1 MTQAFRQFFFRV
13 FSETY
18 NVAVSFSPRSKNTDK
33 FLTKKDSITAVK
45 IKAADRV
52 RKYLEGTL
60 HADDGL
66 LFCST
71 CNVVIDHLRKHKID
85 KRLESSYHT
94 LKAKTSVWKQ
104 QTLKTALNCK
114 TAPQVEK
121 VKIGQSWI
129 KACCAANTPLLK
141 SGNKDM
147 TNFRQ
152 SKDANGDATQKCL
165 QLRVITFCSKRLSKR
180 NLALI
185 VDELGADEG
194 RHVLWLFSLT

>member
-1 MTQAFRQFFFRV
+1 MLLSVLVHEVKTWISSWQ
-13 FSETY
+13 
-18 NVAVSFSPRSKNTDK
+18 
-33 FLTKKDSITAVK
+33 KKDSLRAVK

-71 CNVVIDHLRKHKID
+71 CNVVINHLRKHKID
-85 KRLESSYHT
+85 KHLESSYHT

-114 TAPQVEK
+114 TALQVEK
-121 VKIGQSWI
+121 IKIVQSWM
-129 KACCAANTPLLK
+129 KACCATNTPLLK
-141 SGNKDM
+141 SGNKNM

-152 SKDANGDATQKCL
+152 SKDANGDAIKKMFAAESYCPACFPCPFTSHKIAIMSILWHQISRSTSLKW
-165 QLRVITFCSKRLSKR
+165 TNFLSDLK
-180 NLALI
+180 NS
-185 VDELGADEG
+185 
-194 RHVLWLFSLT
+194 FSY

>member
-1 MTQAFRQFFFRV
+1 M
-13 FSETY
+13 
-18 NVAVSFSPRSKNTDK
+18 DK
-33 FLTKKDSITAVK
+33 FLTKNDSLTAVK

-52 RKYLEGTL
+52 RQYLEGTL

-66 LFCST
+66 LLCST

-85 KRLESSYHT
+85 KHLESSYHT

-104 QTLKTALNCK
+104 QTLKTVLNCK

-129 KACCAANTPLLK
+129 KACYAANTPLLK

-147 TNFRQ
+147 TSFRQ
-152 SKDANGDATQKCL
+152 LKDANGDAIQKCL
-165 QLRVITFCSKRLSKR
+165 QLRIITFCSKRLSKTE
-180 NLALI
+180 I
-185 VDELGADEG
+185 
-194 RHVLWLFSLT
+194 

>member
-1 MTQAFRQFFFRV
+1 MQSNGTWHLTQAFRQFFFRV

-18 NVAVSFSPRSKNTDK
+18 NVAVSFSPRSKNMDK
-33 FLTKKDSITAVK
+33 FLTTKDSLTAVK

-71 CNVVIDHLRKHKID
+71 CNVVIDHLRKHKIN
-85 KRLESSYHT
+85 KNLESSYHT
-94 LKAKTSVWKQ
+94 LKVKTSVWKQ

-121 VKIGQSWI
+121 VKTGQSWI
-129 KACCAANTPLLK
+129 KACCAANTPLLM

-152 SKDANGDATQKCL
+152 SKDANGDAIQKCS
-165 QLRVITFCSKRLSKR
+165 QLRVTFCSKRLSKTE
-180 NLALI
+180 I
-185 VDELGADEG
+185 
-194 RHVLWLFSLT
+194 

>member
-1 MTQAFRQFFFRV
+1 MTQAFRQFVFRV
-13 FSETY
+13 SSETY
-18 NVAVSFSPRSKNTDK
+18 NVAVRFSPRSKNMDK
-33 FLTKKDSITAVK
+33 FLTKNDSLTAVK
-45 IKAADRV
+45 IKAADKV
-52 RKYLEGTL
+52 RQYLEGTL

-66 LFCST
+66 LLCST

-85 KRLESSYHT
+85 KHLESSYHT

-104 QTLKTALNCK
+104 QTLKTVLNCK

-147 TNFRQ
+147 TSFRQ
-152 SKDANGDATQKCL
+152 LKDANGDAIQKCS
-165 QLRVITFCSKRLSKR
+165 QLRIITFCSKRLSKTE
-180 NLALI
+180 I
-185 VDELGADEG
+185 
-194 RHVLWLFSLT
+194 

>member
-1 MTQAFRQFFFRV
+1 M
-13 FSETY
+13 
-18 NVAVSFSPRSKNTDK
+18 DK
-33 FLTKKDSITAVK
+33 FLTTKDSLTAVK

-52 RKYLEGTL
+52 RKYLQGTL

-71 CNVVIDHLRKHKID
+71 CNVVIDHLRKHKIN
-85 KRLESSYHT
+85 KNLESSYHT
-94 LKAKTSVWKQ
+94 LKVKTSVWKQ

-121 VKIGQSWI
+121 VKTGQSWI
-129 KACCAANTPLLK
+129 KACCAANTPLLM

-152 SKDANGDATQKCL
+152 SKDANGDAIQKCS
-165 QLRVITFCSKRLSKR
+165 QLRVFAFAQKDCQRQKFSVNRRWKRCRWRQARSSFYACSPWLRWTFST
-180 NLALI
+180 
-185 VDELGADEG
+185 G
-194 RHVLWLFSLT
+194 

>member
-1 MTQAFRQFFFRV
+1 M
-13 FSETY
+13 
-18 NVAVSFSPRSKNTDK
+18 DK
-33 FLTKKDSITAVK
+33 FLTKKNSLTAVK

-85 KRLESSYHT
+85 KHPESFYHT
-94 LKAKTSVWKQ
+94 LKVKTSVWKQ

-121 VKIGQSWI
+121 VKTGQSWI

-147 TNFRQ
+147 ANFRQ
-152 SKDANGDATQKCL
+152 SKDANGDAIQKCS
-165 QLRVITFCSKRLSKR
+165 QLRVMTFFLKKIVKDR

-194 RHVLWLFSLT
+194 RDVLDIMAVLLDLDKLSPQDNCVR